1 MRIPDFT
8 MFIILVVGLLTAQ
21 LPFSISES
29 QHVQSELRKAED
41 GLGQASDQGDKQ
53 RPQGPAEDEKSPN
66 LSLPPDNSQ
75 KSATTFRCD
84 CAVPINA
91 LTHFPEGRFWSQSNP
106 EAERST
112 SLKAALRKQAIG
124 SAVVVMMVNDGEID
138 LLENLLCSMRLKGVN
153 KYLVFALTTSAY
165 TKLRNAG
172 IKVFNVKTI
181 PGIGEK
187 MEEFNGPQT
196 FKSSGFKV
204 VSRLKVTVFQAVV
217 SMKFT
222 LFFQDVDVIWTENV
236 IPEVL
241 KVATPMTFMKDADEF
256 ARVRRLAKREEYNT
270 GFFVLKAGGK
280 QQAFMR
286 EVVDTENTHHLHDD
300 QKMVNAIAKS
310 GKYKGHIGFFPR
322 EQYVNGCFLNSFA
335 KGLVPSKAKTN
346 LTEEDKKA
354 ILQGVKVAHV
364 NCCTTKMHKLVMLC
378 NNGMWFCKNPSLY
391 SLDKGAADK
400 VNRACTT
407 AS

>member
-1 MRIPDFT
+1 MIAVL
-8 MFIILVVGLLTAQ
+8 IVGILTTQ
-21 LPFSISES
+21 LPSSVAES
-29 QHVQSELRKAED
+29 RQVQGETRKTED
-41 GLGQASDQGDKQ
+41 GLGQVSTQDDKQ
-53 RPQGPAEDEKSPN
+53 RSQLPAEDEEAPN
-66 LSLPPDNSQ
+66 LSLSPDDSQ
-75 KSATTFRCD
+75 KSATAFRCD
-84 CAVPINA
+84 CAVPMDA

-112 SLKAALRKQAIG
+112 NLKAALRKQAIG

-138 LLENLLCSMRLKGVN
+138 LLENLLCSMRLNGVN

-217 SMKFT
+217 SLKFS

-256 ARVRRLAKREEYNT
+256 SRVRRLAKREEYNT
-270 GFFVLKAGGK
+270 GFFVLRAGGK

-300 QKMVNAIAKS
+300 QKMVNAIAKG

-322 EQYVNGCFLNSFA
+322 EEYVNGCFLNSFS

-354 ILQGVKVAHV
+354 VLQRVKVAHV

-378 NNGMWFCKNPSLY
+378 TNGMWYCKNPSLY

-400 VNRACTT
+400 VKRACATP
-407 AS
+407 S